1 MIVEKR
7 LELIFSMYLLG
18 RKFKSRVKRH
28 NSDQMLEM
36 VILKT
41 IKSNPS
47 TLTYLAAQSAIQL
60 SAMSEKISVLE
71 HTGLLKRIETDDG
84 RETLVQITK
93 SGTKHLTLLLT
104 TMQTVCT
111 NIFKNLTDQDITTWQ
126 KLLNKITVQ

>member
-1 MIVEKR
+1 MEVEKR

-36 VILKT
+36 VILIT

-47 TLTYLAAQSAIQL
+47 TLTLLAAQSAIQL

-71 HTGLLKRIETDDG
+71 HTGLVKRIQTDDG

-93 SGTKHLTLLLT
+93 SGTKHLTVLLT
-104 TMQTVCT
+104 TMKTVCT

-126 KLLNKITVQ
+126 TLIHKINV